1 MRSRKVLRAAATA
14 LRWPSSRAC
23 PHPSFAVRAPCSRNS
38 RTAEAAIDSPQ
49 ADLFGDGLFFEGQTS
64 SAAVLE
70 APAEPD
76 PALREFAE
84 AVAGLDVDSL
94 TPREALA
101 KLYEIREEAVKAAKG
116 I

>member
-1 MRSRKVLRAAATA
+1 VAEKLLRRFGLDIYA
-14 LRWPSSRAC
+14 LKCDPLQS
-23 PHPSFAVRAPCSRNS
+23 
-38 RTAEAAIDSPQ
+38 
-49 ADLFGDGLFFEGQTS
+49 DLFGDGLFFEGQTS

>member
-1 MRSRKVLRAAATA
+1 MPKLSCRREPGHDGRAEEI
-14 LRWPSSRAC
+14 RI
-23 PHPSFAVRAPCSRNS
+23 AVA
-38 RTAEAAIDSPQ
+38 Q
-49 ADLFGDGLFFEGQTS
+49 AGQRDDFRCHDLFGDGLFFEGQTS

>member
-23 PHPSFAVRAPCSRNS
+23 PHPSFAVR
-38 RTAEAAIDSPQ
+38 
-49 ADLFGDGLFFEGQTS
+49 FGDGLFFEGQTS